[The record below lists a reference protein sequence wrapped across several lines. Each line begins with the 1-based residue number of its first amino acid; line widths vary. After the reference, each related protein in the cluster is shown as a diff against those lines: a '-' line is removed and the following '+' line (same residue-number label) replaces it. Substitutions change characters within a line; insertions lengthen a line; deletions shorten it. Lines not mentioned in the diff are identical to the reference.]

1 MSDFA
6 KHDAHNRQNIEID
19 DNVNLV
25 LVVVIFVFDVRMM
38 FFVAVIIVVVFS
50 SAFIVSIVFF
60 LVELISISL
69 EIELLATFA
78 CRVKLFFAE
87 NALFDDDDDDIL
99 DFWLSV
105 WLNFIE
111 KRESQNENDDDYDE
125 RWLLRDKA
133 IDADI
138 QKSIDRVIN
147 VSKRIRF
154 VRHDFVNLS
163 VMFSI
168 LLELRIETQMK
179 VQNEKI
185 VIDRHVDDHFS
196 NVLHCRFKSSNVI
209 RDVLIVDE
217 NDASELDQQI
227 V

>member
-99 DFWLSV
+99 DF
-105 WLNFIE
+105 
-111 KRESQNENDDDYDE
+111 
-125 RWLLRDKA
+125 
-133 IDADI
+133 
-138 QKSIDRVIN
+138 
-147 VSKRIRF
+147 
-154 VRHDFVNLS
+154 
-163 VMFSI
+163 
-168 LLELRIETQMK
+168 
-179 VQNEKI
+179 
-185 VIDRHVDDHFS
+185 
-196 NVLHCRFKSSNVI
+196 
-209 RDVLIVDE
+209 
-217 NDASELDQQI
+217 
-227 V
+227 